1 MQGVARDVHEV
12 DEQPECDRRRKDDR
26 QCDQATIV
34 GQIATVERRLLF
46 DSVHHKIP
54 I

>member
-1 MQGVARDVHEV
+1 LQRVSRDVHEV
-12 DEQPECDRRRKDDR
+12 DEQAERDCRRKKDR
-26 QCDQATIV
+26 QCDQAVIV

-46 DSVHHKIP
+46 DSVHHEIP

>member
-1 MQGVARDVHEV
+1 MQGVARDLHEV
-12 DEQPECDRRRKDDR
+12 DEQQERDGRRKDDR

-46 DSVHHKIP
+46 DSVHHEIP